1 MSRWNRGVGGGNLLA
16 VARSS
21 HVDIG
26 SSADV
31 DQVFAAFGDEGYW
44 QARLATFSNGT
55 AALDALNV
63 DADIVTVA
71 ITLHLLR
78 DRLPKVVT
86 QLRSGDL
93 VMKRTE
99 RWHGTDSSMRGDIT
113 ARIPGAPFSMIA
125 DAVISPTDPGSR
137 LDYTANFEVRIP
149 LVGGRIE
156 SYIADRAGDEVRA
169 IHRFTGDWIAARR

>member
-1 MSRWNRGVGGGNLLA
+1 M
-16 VARSS
+16 ARSV
-21 HVDIG
+21 HVEID

-31 DQVFAAFGDEGYW
+31 GHVFAAFGDDAYW
-44 QARLATFSNGT
+44 QLRLATFSNGT
-55 AALDALNV
+55 ATLDALDV
-63 DADIVTVA
+63 DADVVTVA

-99 RWHGTDSSMRGDIT
+99 RWHGTDTSVRGDIT
-113 ARIPGAPFSMIA
+113 ARIPGAPFSMTG

-137 LDYTANFEVRIP
+137 LAYTAAFEVRIP
-149 LVGGRIE
+149 MVGGRIE
-156 SYIADRAGDEVRA
+156 KYIADHAGDEVRA
-169 IHRFTGDWIAARR
+169 IHRFTGDWIAARQ